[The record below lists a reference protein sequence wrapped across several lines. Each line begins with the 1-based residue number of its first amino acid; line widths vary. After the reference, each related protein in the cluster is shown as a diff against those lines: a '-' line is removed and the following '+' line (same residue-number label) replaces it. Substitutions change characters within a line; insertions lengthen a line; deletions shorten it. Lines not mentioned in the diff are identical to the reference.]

1 MARRTMQGSNPAA
14 HPNPSMALER
24 AQRPAARRRAST
36 RKDILRALFWLPLLW
51 PLGAMLG
58 RLRNQHRPEPLALAA
73 DLPQGLSVAGTAI
86 VHRHADGTVQ
96 AWAARCTHL
105 GCRLDRVVEGVVVC
119 PCHGS
124 RFDAAGR
131 VLAGPA
137 TRPLQPLRVV
147 ADAGTGGWTVDAA

>member
-1 MARRTMQGSNPAA
+1 MASERARRST
-14 HPNPSMALER
+14 
-24 AQRPAARRRAST
+24 ARRRAGS
-36 RKDILRALFWLPLLW
+36 RRDILRALIWLPLLW
-51 PLGAMLG
+51 PASALLR
-58 RLRNQHRPEPLALAA
+58 RLRSQHRPAPLVLAT

-86 VHRHADGTVQ
+86 VHRYADGNVQ

-105 GCRLDRVVEGVVVC
+105 GCRLDRVVDCVVVC

-137 TRPLQPLRVV
+137 TQPLQPLRVV
-147 ADAGTGGWTVDAA
+147 ADARSGGWTVDIA

>member
-1 MARRTMQGSNPAA
+1 
-14 HPNPSMALER
+14 MALER
-24 AQRPAARRRAST
+24 APRSAAYRRAST
-36 RKDILRALFWLPLLW
+36 RKDILRALIWLPLLW
-51 PLGAMLG
+51 PVSVMLG

-73 DLPQGLSVAGTAI
+73 DLPRGLSVAGAAI
-86 VHRHADGTVQ
+86 VQRHADGTVQ

-147 ADAGTGGWTVDAA
+147 ADPNTGGWTVDAA

>member
-1 MARRTMQGSNPAA
+1 
-14 HPNPSMALER
+14 MALER
-24 AQRPAARRRAST
+24 AQRLAARRRAST
-36 RKDILRALFWLPLLW
+36 RKDILRAIFWLPLLW
-51 PLGAMLG
+51 PVSAMLG
-58 RLRNQHRPEPLALAA
+58 RLRHPQRPEPVALAA
-73 DLPQGLSVAGTAI
+73 DLPQGLSVAGAAI

-105 GCRLDRVVEGVVVC
+105 GCRLDRVVDGVVVC

-131 VLAGPA
+131 VLGGPA

-147 ADAGTGGWTVDAA
+147 ADASTGGWTVEGT